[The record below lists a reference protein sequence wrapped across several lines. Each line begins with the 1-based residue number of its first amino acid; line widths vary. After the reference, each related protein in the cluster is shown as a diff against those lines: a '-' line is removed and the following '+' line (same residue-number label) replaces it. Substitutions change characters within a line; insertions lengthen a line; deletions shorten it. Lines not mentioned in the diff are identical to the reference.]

1 MTDKRFNIAI
11 AMIDAVNSEDPNMET
26 SDDKNWPKEL
36 LYAQRMSQMLERYA
50 PEAGDAVRL
59 AARAQHIQRWKVPR
73 NDYPLDRKGY
83 HQWRT
88 ALNMFHADTVASL
101 LEKAG
106 YDQDFITRVKRII
119 SKRSLKTN
127 SESQL
132 LEDVAGLVF
141 LEHYLVDF
149 VARHPEYDEIKW
161 NDIIRRIW
169 NKLSE
174 RAHRFVQAGQIK
186 LPALMNGRI
195 GNVMRE

>member
-11 AMIDAVNSEDPNMET
+11 ALIDVVNSEDPNMET

-36 LYAQRMSQMLERYA
+36 LYAQRMSQMLKRYA

-59 AARAQHIQRWKVPR
+59 AARAQHIQRWKIPR
-73 NDYPLDRKGY
+73 NDFPLNRKGY
-83 HQWRT
+83 HQWRA
-88 ALNMFHADTVASL
+88 ALNMFHADTVGNL
-101 LEKAG
+101 LEEAG
-106 YDQDFITRVKRII
+106 YDQDMITRVKQII

-127 SESQL
+127 PESQL

-141 LEHYLVDF
+141 LEHYLADF
-149 VARHPEYDEIKW
+149 VARHPEYDEVKW

-174 RAHRFVQAGQIK
+174 RAHRFVQAGKIK
-186 LPALMNGRI
+186 LPELMSGRI